1 MAHLSQC
8 ESWKPNRMGVILAL
22 GLAFLLPSPEVTWAV
37 PKNPIYK
44 QCACICQAPGDII
57 GVITDFS
64 NTGGFSCG
72 AYNGK
77 TCNYSDPTTG
87 GVRSGTTKYCG
98 PYKPGGT
105 VTFRAPLSGLKGS
118 VLSRGIDGEP
128 SAEEEMEITGPA
140 E

>member
-1 MAHLSQC
+1 MTPVTQIHMYMRG
-8 ESWKPNRMGVILAL
+8 RMVL
-22 GLAFLLPSPEVTWAV
+22 GLAVGLILFLTGTEAGLAK
-37 PKNPIYK
+37 PKGAIYK

-72 AYNGK
+72 IYDGK
-77 TCNYSDPTTG
+77 TCNYSDPSTG
-87 GVRSGTTKYCG
+87 GVRSGKTKYCG

-105 VTFRAPLSGLKGS
+105 VNFRTPMTGKKGQ
-118 VLSRGIDGEP
+118 VLSRGI
-128 SAEEEMEITGPA
+128 EEEQPTDLDIEITIPA